1 MTLIRRDVSEVRFNS
16 LFLLSKE
23 SANYWKDL
31 LKNAKAFF
39 WGMERQDLVDELN
52 NMIEVLIEKPM
63 GSDIDTILN
72 VHKNLPTLNSFT
84 RSRNPLH
91 MGENIY
97 KSTITRWLN
106 EIETYIFKTAMSLE
120 DQINFTLSGK
130 QWV

>member
-23 SANYWKDL
+23 SPNYWKDL
-31 LKNAKAFF
+31 FKNAKAFF
-39 WGMERQDLVDELN
+39 WGMERDDLVKELDD
-52 NMIEVLIEKPM
+52 MIETLIEKPM

-91 MGENIY
+91 LGENIY

-106 EIETYIFKTAMSLE
+106 EIETFIFKTAMSLE
-120 DQINFTLSGK
+120 GDINFTLSGK